1 MINDNDDFLS
11 AMFADAPQA
20 DPVDP
25 VDSPEEPTVEIEE
38 PQQEPSSQAPTED
51 VEIDDKLQAYVS
63 FLKENELIDIPEEYE
78 FKGTPDELQQVFEY
92 TKQNRVKQAYESVY
106 NSLPDDFK
114 PALEYIMNGGTSV
127 QEFLATAAS
136 DPLSN
141 VDITTPEGQRQA
153 VYLSLRETSNY
164 PDEKIKKIVSRLAE
178 DEDELAEE
186 AAEAYRELVGLKE
199 QRQQAMIQQA
209 KLEREQQQQMM
220 QQRTQALHSAIESS
234 QTIHP
239 QRRNKIKAFFFEPLN
254 TPEGVTT
261 GFNYS
266 INNILQNPEHQ
277 AQLADI
283 LLEYD
288 PSVGFSSDRLEK
300 RVKTKATQQFQTL
313 LQKAIDPK
321 NVQKSSSQ
329 RPQSSKDFDWDV
341 FNQSM

>member
-11 AMFADAPQA
+11 SMFAEVTPTEPVDS
-20 DPVDP
+20 VDP
-25 VDSPEEPTVEIEE
+25 VEETTDQVEETTQEVSDTETQDPIE
-38 PQQEPSSQAPTED
+38 
-51 VEIDDKLQAYVS
+51 VDDKLQAYVS

-78 FKGTPDELQQVFEY
+78 FKGSPDELQQVFEY

-106 NSLPDDFK
+106 NSLPEDFK

-127 QEFLATAAS
+127 SEFLSMAAS
-136 DPLSN
+136 DPLSG

-178 DEDELAEE
+178 DEDELANE

-199 QRQQAMIQQA
+199 QRQYAVIQQA
-209 KLEREQQQQMM
+209 RLEREQQQQMM
-220 QQRTQALHSAIESS
+220 QQRTQALASAIDSS
-234 QTIHP
+234 QSIHP
-239 QRRNKIKAFFFEPLN
+239 QRRNKVKAFFFEPLN

-329 RPQSSKDFDWDV
+329 RPQSSKNFDWDV

>member
-1 MINDNDDFLS
+1 MINENDDFLAS
-11 AMFADAPQA
+11 MFAEVPANDPVEPEQESVETIEEPEPEAPQEADAP
-20 DPVDP
+20 
-25 VDSPEEPTVEIEE
+25 E
-38 PQQEPSSQAPTED
+38 QE
-51 VEIDDKLQAYVS
+51 VDDKLQAYVS
-63 FLKENELIDIPEEYE
+63 FLKDNELIDIPEEYE

-92 TKQNRVKQAYESVY
+92 TKQNRVKQAYESIY

-114 PALEYIMNGGTSV
+114 PALEYVMNGGTSV
-127 QEFLATAAS
+127 QDFLAMAAS
-136 DPLSN
+136 DPLAN
-141 VDITTPEGQRQA
+141 IDITSPEGQRQA
-153 VYLSLRETSNY
+153 IYLSLRETSNY

-178 DEDELAEE
+178 DEDELASE
-186 AAEAYRELVGLKE
+186 AAEAYRELVGIKE
-199 QRQQAMIQQA
+199 QKQHAMIQQA
-209 KLEREQQQQMM
+209 RIEREQQQQMM
-220 QQRTQALHSAIESS
+220 QHRTQALHSAIESS

>member
-1 MINDNDDFLS
+1 MINENDDFLS
-11 AMFADAPQA
+11 SMFAEASANDPVEPEQEPVETIEEAEPEAPQEVNA
-20 DPVDP
+20 
-25 VDSPEEPTVEIEE
+25 PE
-38 PQQEPSSQAPTED
+38 QE
-51 VEIDDKLQAYVS
+51 VDDKLQAYVS

-78 FKGTPDELQQVFEY
+78 FKGTPDDLQQVFEY
-92 TKQNRVKQAYESVY
+92 TKQNRVKQAYEAVY
-106 NSLPDDFK
+106 NSLPEDFK

-127 QEFLATAAS
+127 RDFLTVAAS
-136 DPLSN
+136 DPLATI
-141 VDITTPEGQRQA
+141 DITTPEGQRQA
-153 VYLSLRETSNY
+153 VFLSLKETSNY
-164 PDEKIKKIVSRLAE
+164 PDEKINKIVSRLAE
-178 DEDELAEE
+178 DEDELAQE
-186 AAEAYRELVGLKE
+186 AIEAYRELVSIQD

-209 KLEREQQQQMM
+209 RVEREEQQKMV

>member
-1 MINDNDDFLS
+1 MINENDDFLAS
-11 AMFADAPQA
+11 MFAEVPAN
-20 DPVDP
+20 DPVE
-25 VDSPEEPTVEIEE
+25 PEQESVETIEE
-38 PQQEPSSQAPTED
+38 PEPEPPQEANVPEQE
-51 VEIDDKLQAYVS
+51 VDDKLQAYVS
-63 FLKENELIDIPEEYE
+63 FLKDNELIDIPEEYE

-92 TKQNRVKQAYESVY
+92 TKQNRVKQAYESIY

-114 PALEYIMNGGTSV
+114 PALEYVMNGGTSV
-127 QEFLATAAS
+127 QDFLAMAAS
-136 DPLSN
+136 DPLAN
-141 VDITTPEGQRQA
+141 IDITTTEGQRQA
-153 VYLSLRETSNY
+153 IYLSLRETSNY

-178 DEDELAEE
+178 DEDELASE
-186 AAEAYRELVGLKE
+186 AAEAYRELVGIKE
-199 QRQQAMIQQA
+199 QKQQAMIQQA
-209 KLEREQQQQMM
+209 KLQRDQEQQMI

>member
-1 MINDNDDFLS
+1 MINENDDFLAS
-11 AMFADAPQA
+11 MFAEVPAN
-20 DPVDP
+20 DPVE
-25 VDSPEEPTVEIEE
+25 PEQESVETIEE
-38 PQQEPSSQAPTED
+38 PETEAPQEAD
-51 VEIDDKLQAYVS
+51 VPEQEVDDKLQAYVS
-63 FLKENELIDIPEEYE
+63 FLKDNELIDIPEEYE

-92 TKQNRVKQAYESVY
+92 TKQNRVKQAYESIY

-114 PALEYIMNGGTSV
+114 PALEYVMNGGTSV
-127 QEFLATAAS
+127 QDFLAMAAS
-136 DPLSN
+136 DPLAN
-141 VDITTPEGQRQA
+141 IDITSPEGQRQA
-153 VYLSLRETSNY
+153 IYLSLRETSNY

-178 DEDELAEE
+178 DEDELASE
-186 AAEAYRELVGLKE
+186 AAEAYRELVGIKE
-199 QRQQAMIQQA
+199 QKQHAMIQQA
-209 KLEREQQQQMM
+209 RIEREQQQQMM
-220 QQRTQALHSAIESS
+220 QYRTQALHSAIESS

>member
-1 MINDNDDFLS
+1 MINENDDFLS
-11 AMFADAPQA
+11 SMFAEASANDPVEPEQEVVETIEEAEPQAPQE
-20 DPVDP
+20 VN
-25 VDSPEEPTVEIEE
+25 VPE
-38 PQQEPSSQAPTED
+38 QE
-51 VEIDDKLQAYVS
+51 VDDKLQAYVS

-78 FKGTPDELQQVFEY
+78 FKGTPDDLQQVFEY
-92 TKQNRVKQAYESVY
+92 TKQNRVKQAYEAVY
-106 NSLPDDFK
+106 NSLPEDFK

-127 QEFLATAAS
+127 RDFLTVAAS
-136 DPLSN
+136 DPLATI
-141 VDITTPEGQRQA
+141 DITTPEGQRQA
-153 VYLSLRETSNY
+153 VFLSLKETSNY
-164 PDEKIKKIVSRLAE
+164 PDEKINKIVSRLAE
-178 DEDELAEE
+178 DEDELAQE
-186 AAEAYRELVGLKE
+186 AAEAYRELVSIQD

-209 KLEREQQQQMM
+209 RVEREEQQKMV

>member
-1 MINDNDDFLS
+1 MINENDDFLAS
-11 AMFADAPQA
+11 MFAEVPAN
-20 DPVDP
+20 DPVE
-25 VDSPEEPTVEIEE
+25 PEQESVETIEE
-38 PQQEPSSQAPTED
+38 PEPEAPQEADASEQE
-51 VEIDDKLQAYVS
+51 VDDKLQAYVS
-63 FLKENELIDIPEEYE
+63 FLKDNELIDIPEEYE

-92 TKQNRVKQAYESVY
+92 TKQNRVKQAYESIY

-114 PALEYIMNGGTSV
+114 PALEYVMNGGTSV
-127 QEFLATAAS
+127 QDFLAMAAS
-136 DPLSN
+136 DPLAN
-141 VDITTPEGQRQA
+141 IDITTTEGQRQA
-153 VYLSLRETSNY
+153 IYLSLRETSNY

-178 DEDELAEE
+178 DEDELASE
-186 AAEAYRELVGLKE
+186 AAEAYRELVGIKE
-199 QRQQAMIQQA
+199 QKQQAMIQQA
-209 KLEREQQQQMM
+209 RIEKEQQQQMI